1 MTCLQAVSR
10 GNASASTRREGPGRG
25 RGAGIKELLTVTLT
39 PLIWN
44 LLSSGLGQL

>member
-10 GNASASTRREGPGRG
+10 GNASASTRREGPG